1 MADKENE
8 DPQTNDEIIDP
19 MTQQR
24 KFPDTGRND
33 AQWKEAGRRS
43 PAEIFQRKKLP
54 NNLQGS
60 KKNVALIFQK
70 L

>member
-33 AQWKEAGRRS
+33 AQ
-43 PAEIFQRKKLP
+43 
-54 NNLQGS
+54 
-60 KKNVALIFQK
+60 
-70 L
+70 

>member
-24 KFPDTGRND
+24 KFPDTERND
-33 AQWKEAGRRS
+33 AQLDKDAEPDTKRSRTSKPSRNNPKEK
-43 PAEIFQRKKLP
+43 I
-54 NNLQGS
+54 S
-60 KKNVALIFQK
+60 K
-70 L
+70 